1 MCGCETDRQTETERD
16 RDTDRDTDRQTDRQ
30 TEKTMLNFERER
42 EKTML
47 NFDHDHMPWSLK
59 TGLISLG
66 KLLTEESMYSG
77 RYSSTVT
84 VAAQTAPCGKYVFAQ
99 APHQSSFCLVGQ

>member
-1 MCGCETDRQTETERD
+1 
-16 RDTDRDTDRQTDRQ
+16 
-30 TEKTMLNFERER
+30 
-42 EKTML
+42 ML

-66 KLLTEESMYSG
+66 KLLTEESKYSG
-77 RYSSTVT
+77 WYSSTVT

-99 APHQSSFCLVGQ
+99 TPHQSSFLPRWSVNFYPSKYRRRGAANSTDTK